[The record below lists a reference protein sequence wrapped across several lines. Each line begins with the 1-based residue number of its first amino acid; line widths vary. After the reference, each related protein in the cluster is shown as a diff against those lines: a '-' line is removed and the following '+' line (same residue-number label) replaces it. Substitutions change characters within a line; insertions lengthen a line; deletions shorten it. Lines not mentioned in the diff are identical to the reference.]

1 MKTKLILFSL
11 LATFSAC
18 NGQPKQEKLTSQRSE
33 PKKLSFNLS
42 DFYSN
47 RAELDAI
54 VAKVFSQLNTE
65 ERLAQMIITSAGEL
79 GKPQATVANL
89 VKNNKVGGVIFLKG
103 NGSDHK
109 KFIDSLNAISAKQ
122 SQLPLIY
129 SIDAEPSL
137 INSRLP
143 DVKKKFP
150 KTIDIKSPEESAQV
164 ATDISKTIKDF
175 GFHYNYAPVVD
186 LSPNNEAIKSRSFGS
201 DRDSVIAKAKA
212 FIEATQDE
220 NVVSCAKHFPG
231 HGFVEGDTHKKLV
244 YIDGELKEVDVYKP
258 LIEEGVLSIMIAHIA
273 VENNEK
279 YGTDGAPA
287 SISKK
292 IVTDLLRNELGFE
305 GIITTD
311 AMNMVGATSSGES
324 APFLSAEAGC
334 DMILM
339 PPNETALL
347 KEMQAEY
354 EQNEPF
360 RSQIDASVKR
370 ILKLKICLRLI
381 E

>member
-1 MKTKLILFSL
+1 
-11 LATFSAC
+11 
-18 NGQPKQEKLTSQRSE
+18 
-33 PKKLSFNLS
+33 
-42 DFYSN
+42 
-47 RAELDAI
+47 
-54 VAKVFSQLNTE
+54 
-65 ERLAQMIITSAGEL
+65 MIITSAGEL

-143 DVKKKFP
+143 DVKQKFP
-150 KTIDIKSPEESAQV
+150 KTIDIKSPEESARV
-164 ATDISKTIKDF
+164 ATDISNKIKNF

-201 DRDSVIAKAKA
+201 DRDSVIAKAKS
-212 FIEATQDE
+212 FIKATQDE

-258 LIEEGVLSIMIAHIA
+258 LIKEGVLSIMIAHIA

-279 YGTDGAPA
+279 YETDGAPA

-324 APFLSAEAGC
+324 APFLAAEAGC

-354 EQNEPF
+354 EQNEAF
-360 RSQIDASVKR
+360 RSQIDESIKR
-370 ILKLKICLRLI
+370 ILRLKICLGLI